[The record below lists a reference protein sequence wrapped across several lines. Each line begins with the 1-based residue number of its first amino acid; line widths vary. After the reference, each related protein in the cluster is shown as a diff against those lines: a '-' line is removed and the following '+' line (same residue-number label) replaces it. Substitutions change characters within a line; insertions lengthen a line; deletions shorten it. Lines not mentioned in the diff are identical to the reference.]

1 MALICFPS
9 TESYSIIG
17 ECEWAHIVIIATNY
31 CRIWI
36 MINWHCANYYDELT
50 SYIQGRVV
58 TLDLAN
64 FILGKAVVGAGIA
77 SFAFLRGN
85 VQEEEWIVQHHSMR
99 G

>member
-1 MALICFPS
+1 
-9 TESYSIIG
+9 
-17 ECEWAHIVIIATNY
+17 
-31 CRIWI
+31 
-36 MINWHCANYYDELT
+36 MINWHCANYYDALT

-85 VQEEEWIVQHHSMR
+85 VQEEE
-99 G
+99 